1 MNEKEEVATGKG
13 GGRENQ
19 KLNQTSGAV
28 GVTWTS
34 SQLDVLKVNLAF
46 NTSAAQEWG
55 RVNRSCVTVA
65 NVMFFH
71 LPL

>member
-34 SQLDVLKVNLAF
+34 SQLDVLKGESRL
-46 NTSAAQEWG
+46 
-55 RVNRSCVTVA
+55 
-65 NVMFFH
+65 
-71 LPL
+71 